1 MTTLT
6 FQTTT
11 LSVINQNNQTY
22 FTANEIGQ
30 ALGYRN
36 PTSDVKRIYERNIDE
51 FTPCMTALVD
61 MQTAGGIQKVRIFSL
76 RGCHLI
82 GMLSHTKVAKAFR
95 KWVLDILDAEI
106 AKNQTALPAPTTLTP
121 EEQYMVQNAVKATHE
136 KTGLSYGEI
145 WARTKNK
152 FKVAKYEQIERSQ
165 LNEVLTYITSP
176 EPKPRGIL
184 LDEEA
189 FYVVAK
195 AIAKLNEST
204 FEWEKMMD
212 LFSELESHRNYKT
225 AFNLGVASYNLA
237 QSSEKIIMKNL
248 VQMKNKVW
256 KKEIEDFIFSNPH
269 LQNHTE
275 NKLVHYLR

>member
-1 MTTLT
+1 MSNLSILNTSIRTLDNLYSLNDLHKASGNDPKHRPSL
-6 FQTTT
+6 FARNEQTRELVEQINIENNRSTKVIFALKSIRGGSDISKQGT
-11 LSVINQNNQTY
+11 WACEELVLSYAMWISPK
-22 FTANEIGQ
+22 F
-30 ALGYRN
+30 
-36 PTSDVKRIYERNIDE
+36 
-51 FTPCMTALVD
+51 
-61 MQTAGGIQKVRIFSL
+61 
-76 RGCHLI
+76 HLI
-82 GMLSHTKVAKAFR
+82 VLRAFLAMHR
-95 KWVLDILDAEI
+95 GEVKPQQL
-106 AKNQTALPAPTTLTP
+106 AL
-121 EEQYMVQNAVKATHE
+121 
-136 KTGLSYGEI
+136 
-145 WARTKNK
+145 
-152 FKVAKYEQIERSQ
+152 
-165 LNEVLTYITSP
+165 P

-237 QSSEKIIMKNL
+237 QSLEKIIMKNL
-248 VQMKNKVW
+248 VQMRNKVW

>member
-1 MTTLT
+1 MSKLT
-6 FQTTT
+6 FQNTALAT
-11 LSVINQNNQTY
+11 IQRNNQTY
-22 FTANEIGQ
+22 ISASDLAKALQYADVRAISKIYNRNE
-30 ALGYRN
+30 
-36 PTSDVKRIYERNIDE
+36 DE
-51 FTPCMTALVD
+51 FTPDMTSVVKL
-61 MQTAGGIQKVRIFSL
+61 TTKGFGNGNSEKEVRIFSL
-76 RGCHLI
+76 RGAHLI
-82 GMLSHTKVAKAFR
+82 AMFARTPIAKEFR
-95 KWVLDILDAEI
+95 KWVLDILDRET
-106 AKNQTALPAPTTLTP
+106 NQRQQLAL
-121 EEQYMVQNAVKATHE
+121 
-136 KTGLSYGEI
+136 
-145 WARTKNK
+145 
-152 FKVAKYEQIERSQ
+152 
-165 LNEVLTYITSP
+165 P
-176 EPKPRGIL
+176 EPKPHGIL

>member
-1 MTTLT
+1 MSKLT
-6 FQTTT
+6 FQNTA
-11 LSVINQNNQTY
+11 LVAIQRNNQTY
-22 FTANEIGQ
+22 ISASDLAKALQYADVRAISKIYNRNE
-30 ALGYRN
+30 
-36 PTSDVKRIYERNIDE
+36 DE
-51 FTPCMTALVD
+51 FAPDMTLVVKL
-61 MQTAGGIQKVRIFSL
+61 TTKGFGNGNSEKEVRIFSL

-82 GMLSHTKVAKAFR
+82 AMFARTPIAKEFR
-95 KWVLDILDAEI
+95 KWVLDILDRETN
-106 AKNQTALPAPTTLTP
+106 KPQQLTL
-121 EEQYMVQNAVKATHE
+121 
-136 KTGLSYGEI
+136 
-145 WARTKNK
+145 
-152 FKVAKYEQIERSQ
+152 
-165 LNEVLTYITSP
+165 P

>member
-1 MTTLT
+1 MQICNSVKVIHGGVNSGTYACEELV
-6 FQTTT
+6 
-11 LSVINQNNQTY
+11 LSYAMWISPK
-22 FTANEIGQ
+22 F
-30 ALGYRN
+30 
-36 PTSDVKRIYERNIDE
+36 
-51 FTPCMTALVD
+51 
-61 MQTAGGIQKVRIFSL
+61 
-76 RGCHLI
+76 HLI
-82 GMLSHTKVAKAFR
+82 VLRAFLAMHR
-95 KWVLDILDAEI
+95 NEPQQL
-106 AKNQTALPAPTTLTP
+106 TL
-121 EEQYMVQNAVKATHE
+121 
-136 KTGLSYGEI
+136 
-145 WARTKNK
+145 
-152 FKVAKYEQIERSQ
+152 
-165 LNEVLTYITSP
+165 P

-248 VQMKNKVW
+248 VQMRNKVW

>member
-1 MTTLT
+1 MAQVTTRQNKLPSVKDFFEKPAVKQKIQELLNKNAAT
-6 FQTTT
+6 FST
-11 LSVINQNNQTY
+11 SVLQIVNSD
-22 FTANEIGQ
+22 
-30 ALGYRN
+30 ALL
-36 PTSDVKRIYERNIDE
+36 K
-51 FTPCMTALVD
+51 
-61 MQTAGGIQKVRIFSL
+61 
-76 RGCHLI
+76 
-82 GMLSHTKVAKAFR
+82 
-95 KWVLDILDAEI
+95 DAEPMTI
-106 AKNQTALPAPTTLTP
+106 LNAACMAATLNLPLQNGLGFAYIVPYKNNKTKKYEAQAEPFETWVFEEVLP
-121 EEQYMVQNAVKATHE
+121 QIR
-136 KTGLSYGEI
+136 KTG
-145 WARTKNK
+145 
-152 FKVAKYEQIERSQ
+152 KYEVQPQQ
-165 LNEVLTYITSP
+165 LALP

-248 VQMKNKVW
+248 VQMKNKAW

>member
-1 MTTLT
+1 MTNLQILSKSIRTLDNLYSLNDLH
-6 FQTTT
+6 FA
-11 LSVINQNNQTY
+11 SGN
-22 FTANEIGQ
+22 
-30 ALGYRN
+30 
-36 PTSDVKRIYERNIDE
+36 DVKHRPSLFARNEQTKELVKEIENERSTKTI
-51 FTPCMTALVD
+51 FALK
-61 MQTAGGIQKVRIFSL
+61 TIHGGADISKQGTWACKELVIAYAAWISPAF
-76 RGCHLI
+76 HLI
-82 GMLSHTKVAKAFR
+82 VLRAF
-95 KWVLDILDAEI
+95 L
-106 AKNQTALPAPTTLTP
+106 NQVEQPQQLAL
-121 EEQYMVQNAVKATHE
+121 
-136 KTGLSYGEI
+136 
-145 WARTKNK
+145 
-152 FKVAKYEQIERSQ
+152 
-165 LNEVLTYITSP
+165 P

-204 FEWEKMMD
+204 FEWEKIMD

-237 QSSEKIIMKNL
+237 QSSEKVIMKNL
-248 VQMKNKVW
+248 VQMKNRAW

>member
-1 MTTLT
+1 MSNLSILNKSIRVVGGLYSLT
-6 FQTTT
+6 D
-11 LSVINQNNQTY
+11 LHKASG
-22 FTANEIGQ
+22 NEIKHK
-30 ALGYRN
+30 
-36 PTSDVKRIYERNIDE
+36 PTFFLRLDQTKDLIAEIEKESKLQICNSVKVIHGGVNSGTYACEE
-51 FTPCMTALVD
+51 LVLSYA
-61 MQTAGGIQKVRIFSL
+61 MWISPKF
-76 RGCHLI
+76 HLI
-82 GMLSHTKVAKAFR
+82 VLRAFLAMHR
-95 KWVLDILDAEI
+95 GEVKPQQL
-106 AKNQTALPAPTTLTP
+106 AL
-121 EEQYMVQNAVKATHE
+121 
-136 KTGLSYGEI
+136 
-145 WARTKNK
+145 
-152 FKVAKYEQIERSQ
+152 
-165 LNEVLTYITSP
+165 P

-204 FEWEKMMD
+204 FEWEKIMD

-248 VQMKNKVW
+248 VQMRNKVW

>member
-1 MTTLT
+1 MSKLT
-6 FQTTT
+6 FQNTA
-11 LSVINQNNQTY
+11 LAAIQRNNQTY
-22 FTANEIGQ
+22 ISASDLAKALQYADVRAISKIYNRNE
-30 ALGYRN
+30 
-36 PTSDVKRIYERNIDE
+36 DE
-51 FTPCMTALVD
+51 FTPDMTSVVKL
-61 MQTAGGIQKVRIFSL
+61 TTKGFGNGNSEKEVRIFSL
-76 RGCHLI
+76 RGAHLI
-82 GMLSHTKVAKAFR
+82 AMFARTPIAKEFR
-95 KWVLDILDAEI
+95 KWVLDILDRET
-106 AKNQTALPAPTTLTP
+106 NQPQQLAL
-121 EEQYMVQNAVKATHE
+121 
-136 KTGLSYGEI
+136 
-145 WARTKNK
+145 
-152 FKVAKYEQIERSQ
+152 
-165 LNEVLTYITSP
+165 P

-248 VQMKNKVW
+248 VQMRNKVW

>member
-1 MTTLT
+1 MSNQIQFQSFCFKSSQVRVVTDPNQEYWFCGKDVCDILGYTNDSKALKDHCKEKGVTKRYSLTEGGKQELT
-6 FQTTT
+6 F
-11 LSVINQNNQTY
+11 INEPN
-22 FTANEIGQ
+22 
-30 ALGYRN
+30 LYR
-36 PTSDVKRIYERNIDE
+36 
-51 FTPCMTALVD
+51 
-61 MQTAGGIQKVRIFSL
+61 
-76 RGCHLI
+76 LI
-82 GMLSHTKVAKAFR
+82 IKSR
-95 KWVLDILDAEI
+95 KPEAEPFEAWVFEEV
-106 AKNQTALPAPTTLTP
+106 LP
-121 EEQYMVQNAVKATHE
+121 QIR
-136 KTGLSYGEI
+136 KTG
-145 WARTKNK
+145 
-152 FKVAKYEQIERSQ
+152 KYEVQPQQ
-165 LNEVLTYITSP
+165 LALP

-204 FEWEKMMD
+204 FEWEKIMD
-212 LFSELESHRNYKT
+212 LFSELESHKNYKT

>member
-1 MTTLT
+1 MSKLT
-6 FQTTT
+6 FQNTALAT
-11 LSVINQNNQTY
+11 IQRNNQTY
-22 FTANEIGQ
+22 ISASDLAKALQYADVRAISKIYNRNE
-30 ALGYRN
+30 
-36 PTSDVKRIYERNIDE
+36 DE
-51 FTPCMTALVD
+51 FTPDMTSVVKL
-61 MQTAGGIQKVRIFSL
+61 TTKGFGNGNSEKEVRIFSL
-76 RGCHLI
+76 RGAHLI
-82 GMLSHTKVAKAFR
+82 AMFARTPIAKEFR
-95 KWVLDILDAEI
+95 KWVLDILDRET
-106 AKNQTALPAPTTLTP
+106 NQPQQLTL
-121 EEQYMVQNAVKATHE
+121 
-136 KTGLSYGEI
+136 
-145 WARTKNK
+145 
-152 FKVAKYEQIERSQ
+152 
-165 LNEVLTYITSP
+165 P

-248 VQMKNKVW
+248 VQMRNKVW

>member
-1 MTTLT
+1 MTNSNLIPVFNGTIQNTQIQLCNARELHAFVESKREYATWIKDRITDYGFIENEDYIIVTERTNGRPRKEYHITLDMGK
-6 FQTTT
+6 
-11 LSVINQNNQTY
+11 
-22 FTANEIGQ
+22 E
-30 ALGYRN
+30 LGM
-36 PTSDVKRIYERNIDE
+36 VERNEKGRQIRKHFIE
-51 FTPCMTALVD
+51 IEKRAKQPQQLAL
-61 MQTAGGIQKVRIFSL
+61 
-76 RGCHLI
+76 
-82 GMLSHTKVAKAFR
+82 
-95 KWVLDILDAEI
+95 
-106 AKNQTALPAPTTLTP
+106 
-121 EEQYMVQNAVKATHE
+121 
-136 KTGLSYGEI
+136 
-145 WARTKNK
+145 
-152 FKVAKYEQIERSQ
+152 
-165 LNEVLTYITSP
+165 P

-237 QSSEKIIMKNL
+237 QSSEKVIMKNL
-248 VQMKNKVW
+248 AQMKNKVW

>member
-6 FQTTT
+6 FQNTT
-11 LSVINQNNQTY
+11 LSVINQNNKTFLTSSELGKALQY
-22 FTANEIGQ
+22 ANPLQ
-30 ALGYRN
+30 SVTNLYNSNA
-36 PTSDVKRIYERNIDE
+36 DE
-51 FTPCMTALVD
+51 FTPEMTALIE
-61 MQTAGGIQKVRIFSL
+61 MQTNGGKQQVRIFSL
-76 RGCHLI
+76 RGAHLI
-82 GMLSHTKVAKAFR
+82 AMFARTKVAKAFR
-95 KWVLDILDAEI
+95 KWVLDILDRET
-106 AKNQTALPAPTTLTP
+106 NQPKQLTL
-121 EEQYMVQNAVKATHE
+121 
-136 KTGLSYGEI
+136 
-145 WARTKNK
+145 
-152 FKVAKYEQIERSQ
+152 
-165 LNEVLTYITSP
+165 P

-248 VQMKNKVW
+248 VQMRNKVW

>member
-1 MTTLT
+1 MSKLT
-6 FQTTT
+6 FQNTA
-11 LSVINQNNQTY
+11 LVAIQRNNQTY
-22 FTANEIGQ
+22 ISASDLAKALQYADVRAISKIYNRNE
-30 ALGYRN
+30 
-36 PTSDVKRIYERNIDE
+36 DE
-51 FTPCMTALVD
+51 FAPDMTLVVKL
-61 MQTAGGIQKVRIFSL
+61 TTKGFGNGNSEKEVRIFSL

-82 GMLSHTKVAKAFR
+82 AMFARTPIAKEFR
-95 KWVLDILDAEI
+95 KWVLDILDRET
-106 AKNQTALPAPTTLTP
+106 NEPQQLTL
-121 EEQYMVQNAVKATHE
+121 
-136 KTGLSYGEI
+136 
-145 WARTKNK
+145 
-152 FKVAKYEQIERSQ
+152 
-165 LNEVLTYITSP
+165 P

-248 VQMKNKVW
+248 VQMRNKVW

>member
-1 MTTLT
+1 MSKLT
-6 FQTTT
+6 FQNTALAT
-11 LSVINQNNQTY
+11 IQRNNQTY
-22 FTANEIGQ
+22 ISASDLAKALQYADVRAISKIYNRNE
-30 ALGYRN
+30 
-36 PTSDVKRIYERNIDE
+36 DE
-51 FTPCMTALVD
+51 FTPDMTSVVKL
-61 MQTAGGIQKVRIFSL
+61 TTKGFGNGNSEKEVRIFSL
-76 RGCHLI
+76 RGAHLI
-82 GMLSHTKVAKAFR
+82 AMFARTPIAKEFR
-95 KWVLDILDAEI
+95 KWVLDILDRET
-106 AKNQTALPAPTTLTP
+106 NQRQQLTL
-121 EEQYMVQNAVKATHE
+121 
-136 KTGLSYGEI
+136 
-145 WARTKNK
+145 
-152 FKVAKYEQIERSQ
+152 
-165 LNEVLTYITSP
+165 P

-248 VQMKNKVW
+248 VQMRNKVW

>member
-1 MTTLT
+1 MSTQLST
-6 FQTTT
+6 FLFETHIIRT
-11 LSVINQNNQTY
+11 LSIN
-22 FTANEIGQ
+22 NE
-30 ALGYRN
+30 
-36 PTSDVKRIYERNIDE
+36 PW
-51 FTPCMTALVD
+51 F
-61 MQTAGGIQKVRIFSL
+61 
-76 RGCHLI
+76 
-82 GMLSHTKVAKAFR
+82 VAKDLCNALDISNPSKAIINLDEDEKMVSSDSNLKLGSAGNGAQSLNLVSESGMYTLILRCRDAVKKGSTPHRFR
-95 KWVLDILDAEI
+95 KWVTAEV
-106 AKNQTALPAPTTLTP
+106 LP
-121 EEQYMVQNAVKATHE
+121 QIR
-136 KTGLSYGEI
+136 KTG
-145 WARTKNK
+145 
-152 FKVAKYEQIERSQ
+152 KYEVQSQ
-165 LNEVLTYITSP
+165 QLALP

-248 VQMKNKVW
+248 VQMRNKVW

-275 NKLVHYLR
+275 NKKSAPY

>member
-1 MTTLT
+1 MSNLSILNTSIRTLDNLYSLNDLHKASGNDPKHRPSL
-6 FQTTT
+6 FARNEQTRELVEQINIENNRSTKVIFALKSIRGSSDISKQGT
-11 LSVINQNNQTY
+11 WACEELVLSYAMWISPK
-22 FTANEIGQ
+22 F
-30 ALGYRN
+30 
-36 PTSDVKRIYERNIDE
+36 
-51 FTPCMTALVD
+51 
-61 MQTAGGIQKVRIFSL
+61 
-76 RGCHLI
+76 HLI
-82 GMLSHTKVAKAFR
+82 VLRAFLAMHR
-95 KWVLDILDAEI
+95 GEVKPQQL
-106 AKNQTALPAPTTLTP
+106 AL
-121 EEQYMVQNAVKATHE
+121 
-136 KTGLSYGEI
+136 
-145 WARTKNK
+145 
-152 FKVAKYEQIERSQ
+152 
-165 LNEVLTYITSP
+165 P

-248 VQMKNKVW
+248 VQMRNKVW

>member
-6 FQTTT
+6 FQNTS
-11 LSVINQNNQTY
+11 LSVINQNNQIW
-22 FTANEIGQ
+22 FSALDIGK
-30 ALGYRN
+30 ALGYSN
-36 PTSDVKRIYERNIDE
+36 GDIGVKNIYNRHQDE
-51 FTPCMTALVD
+51 FTPCMTTLID
-61 MQTAGGIQKVRIFSL
+61 TQTNGGIQKVRIFSL
-76 RGCHLI
+76 RGTHLI

-95 KWVLDILDAEI
+95 KWVLDILDRE
-106 AKNQTALPAPTTLTP
+106 TAQPKQLTL
-121 EEQYMVQNAVKATHE
+121 
-136 KTGLSYGEI
+136 
-145 WARTKNK
+145 
-152 FKVAKYEQIERSQ
+152 
-165 LNEVLTYITSP
+165 P

-248 VQMKNKVW
+248 VQMRNKVW

>member
-1 MTTLT
+1 PD
-6 FQTTT
+6 
-11 LSVINQNNQTY
+11 
-22 FTANEIGQ
+22 
-30 ALGYRN
+30 ALA
-36 PTSDVKRIYERNIDE
+36 KH
-51 FTPCMTALVD
+51 CK
-61 MQTAGGIQKVRIFSL
+61 QGGIAKRYTPTQSGEQEMIFINEPNL
-76 RGCHLI
+76 YRLI
-82 GMLSHTKVAKAFR
+82 IKSR
-95 KWVLDILDAEI
+95 KPEAEPFETWVFEEV
-106 AKNQTALPAPTTLTP
+106 LP
-121 EEQYMVQNAVKATHE
+121 QIRKM
-136 KTGLSYGEI
+136 G
-145 WARTKNK
+145 
-152 FKVAKYEQIERSQ
+152 KYEVQPQQ
-165 LNEVLTYITSP
+165 LTLP

-248 VQMKNKVW
+248 VQMRNKVW

>member
-1 MTTLT
+1 MSNLSILNTSIRTLDNLYSLNDLHKASGNDPKHRPSL
-6 FQTTT
+6 FARNEQTRELVEQINSENNRSTKVIFALKSIRGGADISKQGT
-11 LSVINQNNQTY
+11 WACEELVLSYAMWISPK
-22 FTANEIGQ
+22 F
-30 ALGYRN
+30 
-36 PTSDVKRIYERNIDE
+36 
-51 FTPCMTALVD
+51 
-61 MQTAGGIQKVRIFSL
+61 
-76 RGCHLI
+76 HLI
-82 GMLSHTKVAKAFR
+82 VLRAFLAMHR
-95 KWVLDILDAEI
+95 GEVKPQQL
-106 AKNQTALPAPTTLTP
+106 AL
-121 EEQYMVQNAVKATHE
+121 
-136 KTGLSYGEI
+136 
-145 WARTKNK
+145 
-152 FKVAKYEQIERSQ
+152 
-165 LNEVLTYITSP
+165 P

-195 AIAKLNEST
+195 ATAKLNEST

-248 VQMKNKVW
+248 VQMRNKVW